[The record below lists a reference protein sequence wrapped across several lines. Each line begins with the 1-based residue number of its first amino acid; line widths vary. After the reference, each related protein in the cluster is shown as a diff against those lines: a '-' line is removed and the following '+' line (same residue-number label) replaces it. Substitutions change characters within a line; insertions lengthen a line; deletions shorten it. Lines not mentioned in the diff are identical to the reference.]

1 MLRIRRGE
9 LKRHLRLPGWRLPHC
24 ARGRFARP
32 SRALK
37 ENPGRVRHAENM
49 NCAPLNPFGSPDLAI
64 DLGTATTRVAGG
76 RGGICLR
83 PSASASGRAL
93 NRGVIV
99 DAHAATEVLRPMM
112 QKRRRAA
119 LARLRVLACAPTD
132 VSPLERN
139 SVQACILEAGASSVI
154 VVPEPLA
161 AAVGSG
167 IDIGC
172 KYAKFLVD
180 FGDGVT
186 DCAVIRDGQIIA
198 SQAERVGCSD
208 LHRGVQDF
216 VQAETG
222 IILSE
227 SETERVLRKVGLRR
241 HGVEFCRG
249 SIAGKPVEYPILID
263 ALHAELHPVISR
275 MVEPIRALLRDIPA
289 AIGAEVIEDGIF
301 LTGGGALLPG
311 MRDAVAAESA
321 IDTRIVADPLG
332 AVIRGACT
340 MLPFAATLNLW
351 KAWGRQQRAG
361 DPALPIPGF
370 AASRRSS

>member
-1 MLRIRRGE
+1 MLS
-9 LKRHLRLPGWRLPHC
+9 
-24 ARGRFARP
+24 A
-32 SRALK
+32 
-37 ENPGRVRHAENM
+37 
-49 NCAPLNPFGSPDLAI
+49 FGSPDLAI

-76 RGGICLR
+76 RDGIRLR
-83 PSASASGRAL
+83 PSTSASVRAL
-93 NRGVIV
+93 DRGVIV
-99 DAHAATEVLRPMM
+99 NARAATEVLRPMM

-132 VSPLERN
+132 VTPLERN
-139 SVQACILEAGASSVI
+139 SVQACIREAGASSVI

-208 LHRGVQDF
+208 LRQSVQKF
-216 VQAETG
+216 VQSCSG
-222 IILSE
+222 IVVSE
-227 SETERVLRKVGLRR
+227 AETERVLRKIGLTRR
-241 HGVEFCRG
+241 GVELCEG
-249 SIAGKPVEYPILID
+249 TIEGHPVEFPFSIG
-263 ALHAELHPVISR
+263 ALHAELWPVIGR
-275 MVEPIRALLRDIPA
+275 MLAPIKALLRDIPA
-289 AIGAEVIEDGIF
+289 SIGAEVIEDGIF

-311 MRDAVAAESA
+311 MREAVAAESA

-332 AVIRGACT
+332 AVIRGAWT
-340 MLPFAATLNLW
+340 MLPYAATLNLW
-351 KAWGRQQRAG
+351 KAWGT
-361 DPALPIPGF
+361 
-370 AASRRSS
+370 